1 MMVRHKETVRDE
13 IMSATRQQLLAA
25 AAQEF
30 AEKGFVGAN
39 VNRIA
44 NAAGFSIGT
53 FYNYFPSKRD
63 LMLAFIDEIGQ
74 LHVDFMVDQVKQE
87 AAPRRRMGAFFN
99 AGFVFVEA
107 HLTQSRAI
115 FNTLNGPDEEFKL
128 RLYQVYQPLF
138 QLLGDD
144 ILAPGMAR
152 GDFRQV
158 DQGPTAGLIMLIY
171 LGTGSQFGPEGA
183 LWLDPMQVADFV
195 FQALRREK

>member
-1 MMVRHKETVRDE
+1 MVRHKETVRDE

-63 LMLAFIDEIGQ
+63 LMVAFIDEIGQ

-87 AAPRRRMGAFFN
+87 ADPCRRMEAFFKS
-99 AGFVFVEA
+99 GFVFVET

-138 QLLGDD
+138 QLLSDD
-144 ILAPGMAR
+144 ILAPGIAQ

-158 DQGPTAGLIMLIY
+158 DQGATAGLIMLIY

-195 FQALRREK
+195 LQALRREK

>member
-63 LMLAFIDEIGQ
+63 
-74 LHVDFMVDQVKQE
+74 
-87 AAPRRRMGAFFN
+87 PRTVM
-99 AGFVFVEA
+99 
-107 HLTQSRAI
+107 
-115 FNTLNGPDEEFKL
+115 
-128 RLYQVYQPLF
+128 
-138 QLLGDD
+138 
-144 ILAPGMAR
+144 ILSPS
-152 GDFRQV
+152 DS
-158 DQGPTAGLIMLIY
+158 L
-171 LGTGSQFGPEGA
+171 
-183 LWLDPMQVADFV
+183 
-195 FQALRREK
+195 